1 MYSGKP
7 DDYFRSDLEQRRRE
21 DERLTGRRWP
31 GSPLTPARSVD
42 EALYFDQL
50 AIALGE
56 VDPRLLARESAL
68 RYVRASSIAGQDEL
82 DPTDIYAIFYYGLG
96 LSLRPLDCTGLPH
109 VLAVYYRLLHDVY
122 LDWTL
127 LPDPP
132 YGRSVLDHFAWR
144 RAVDGSPL
152 ARVLLSWCVA
162 THLAENYDVP
172 LVLGYSAYTDTTRGL
187 DGPPPASS
195 SLPLGSDTFNR
206 YRKTIMTMAT
216 LLAPAERLAAQISTL
231 GLPIRRGDPDW
242 RVHLRA
248 EYGYG
253 SRWQENHF
261 FGGRNQVGLGASSG
275 VDPVEHVIGVLAAQ
289 NQCPRLL
296 VEWELDQNPGI
307 LDWDSWTMQLLSG
320 FAALRLRY
328 TSALQ
333 YFQSSVAGGAHHWT
347 SPEHAASATPV
358 NVRLAW

>member
-1 MYSGKP
+1 MYPAKS
-7 DDYFRSDLEQRRRE
+7 DDYFHADLEQRRRE
-21 DERLTGRRWP
+21 DERLTRRRWP
-31 GSPLTPARSVD
+31 GNPLAPPRSVD
-42 EALYFDQL
+42 EALYLEQL

-68 RYVRASSIAGQDEL
+68 RYVRASTVAGQDEL
-82 DPTDIYAIFYYGLG
+82 GPTDIYAIFYYGLG

-127 LPDPP
+127 LPEPP
-132 YGRSVLDHFAWR
+132 YGRSTLDHFAWR
-144 RAVDGSPL
+144 RAIDSSPL

-172 LVLGYSAYTDTTRGL
+172 LVLGYSAYSDTAQGP
-187 DGPPPASS
+187 DGVSTAVSP
-195 SLPLGSDTFNR
+195 LPLSSDTFNR
-206 YRKTIMTMAT
+206 YRKTVMTLAT
-216 LLAPAERLAAQISTL
+216 LLAPAERLAAQIGSL

-248 EYGYG
+248 EYGFG
-253 SRWQENHF
+253 SRRQENHF
-261 FGGRNQVGLGASSG
+261 FGGRGQASGG
-275 VDPVEHVIGVLAAQ
+275 VDPVEHVIGILAAQ

-307 LDWDSWTMQLLSG
+307 LDWDSWTIQLLSG
-320 FAALRLRY
+320 FATLRLRY
-328 TSALQ
+328 NAALQ
-333 YFQSSVAGGAHHWT
+333 YFRSGSAGGTHYWT
-347 SPEHAASATPV
+347 SPEQSAGVAPIA
-358 NVRLAW
+358 VRLAW